1 MLIKNN
7 YFDCKFVCFSN
18 HFDCFLA
25 DEATIITISAIKSK
39 IAKNIKNFKERKEF
53 KNYDKGFND

>member
-1 MLIKNN
+1 MLIKNH

-25 DEATIITISAIKSK
+25 DEATIKGSVPYMDAILLLYYK
-39 IAKNIKNFKERKEF
+39 KNIKEN
-53 KNYDKGFND
+53 KGEYKKW

>member
-1 MLIKNN
+1 LWKQIFTATINIL
-7 YFDCKFVCFSN
+7 
-18 HFDCFLA
+18 FLA
-25 DEATIITISAIKSK
+25 DEAIIITISAIKSK

>member
-1 MLIKNN
+1 MKADIHSYNE
-7 YFDCKFVCFSN
+7 YII
-18 HFDCFLA
+18 LA